1 MAPRHRDFIGCWANE
16 NDTRQ
21 FRMKFLNHRQLFQ
34 GAENDG
40 SLKDEP
46 GKFPVSA
53 LILRRHCLSLALA
66 LVLVLTRVSRA
77 LGQESDLGYRHE
89 FYREDGDRMSID
101 TDSFLLDAKIT
112 SHVRV
117 TGTYVI
123 DSISGATPIGAPPQK
138 KWPFASFNDLYNRA
152 YGQAYTSQYNQFVS
166 QNQIYV
172 DAGYETFQ
180 QMTNQ
185 AAQFAQQAAPGI
197 ATNSAT
203 ASYHSLTNNP
213 NYRKNTV
220 PLAKMHDRR
229 QGFSIGLPVSWGR
242 HELTPLFSHSEETD
256 YKSIS
261 GALNYSLSLNEKN
274 TTLNF
279 GYAHNADRARNDKFV
294 WEDKTSDN
302 LLVGCVQL
310 LSPKSYVTFNFVLNN
325 DSGYLSDPYRGV
337 MVRNNYPQY
346 NPDDPA
352 LIPEVRPR
360 NRSSAVVYG
369 SYTRFIEPLDGSLD
383 ASLRF
388 FHDSW
393 GIFSATTS
401 LDWHQKLGDHFVLT
415 PTFRYTYQTAADF
428 YYVLVPDYLNL
439 PTSYS
444 SDYRLSQMETFTMG
458 LSLTWRVARHV
469 SFDAS
474 YYRYM
479 MHGLDGVTSQS
490 AYPSANVG
498 SLGLRIWF

>member
-1 MAPRHRDFIGCWANE
+1 MRNE
-16 NDTRQ
+16 PARTC
-21 FRMKFLNHRQLFQ
+21 
-34 GAENDG
+34 
-40 SLKDEP
+40 
-46 GKFPVSA
+46 FPAFV
-53 LILRRHCLSLALA
+53 LRRQCLSVALA
-66 LVLVLTRVSRA
+66 LVLFLTRVGRA
-77 LGQESDLGYRHE
+77 FGQESDLGYRHE

-101 TDSFLLDAKIT
+101 TDSFLLDAKIN
-112 SHVRV
+112 SHLRV

-138 KWPFASFNDLYNRA
+138 KWPFATFNDLYSRA
-152 YGQAYTSQYNQFVS
+152 YGQAYTSQFNQFVS

-185 AAQFAQQAAPGI
+185 AGQFAQQSAPGI
-197 ATNSAT
+197 ATNSAS
-203 ASYHSLTNNP
+203 ASYHSLTNNA

-220 PLAKMHDRR
+220 PLARLHDRR
-229 QGFSIGLPVSWGR
+229 NAFSVGLPVSWGR
-242 HELTPLFSHSEETD
+242 HELTPSFSYSEESD

-279 GYAHNADRARNDKFV
+279 GYAHNADRARDDKFV

-302 LLVGCVQL
+302 LLVGVVQL
-310 LSPKSYVTFNFVLNN
+310 LSPKSYFTFNFVFNN
-325 DSGYLSDPYRGV
+325 DYGYLSDPYRGV
-337 MVRNNYPQY
+337 MVLNNYPQF

-360 NRSSAVVYG
+360 HRSSEVVFG
-369 SYTRFIEPLDGSLD
+369 SYTQFIEPLDGSLES
-383 ASLRF
+383 SLRF

-401 LDWHQKLGDHFVLT
+401 LDWHQKLGSHFVLT

-428 YYVLVPDYLNL
+428 YYVLVPDFLNL
-439 PTSYS
+439 PTFYS

-474 YYRYM
+474 YYRYLM
-479 MHGLDGVTSQS
+479 RGLDGVTSRS
-490 AYPSANVG
+490 AYPSANIG
-498 SLGLRIWF
+498 SVGLRIWF

>member
-1 MAPRHRDFIGCWANE
+1 M
-16 NDTRQ
+16 
-21 FRMKFLNHRQLFQ
+21 L
-34 GAENDG
+34 
-40 SLKDEP
+40 
-46 GKFPVSA
+46 
-53 LILRRHCLSLALA
+53 LRRHFLSMALA

-89 FYREDGDRMSID
+89 FYREDGDRMSIY
-101 TDSFLLDAKIT
+101 TDSFLLDAKLN
-112 SHVRV
+112 SHLRL
-117 TGTYVI
+117 TGTFVI

-138 KWPFASFNDLYNRA
+138 KWPFATFKDLYNRA
-152 YGQAYTSQYNQFVS
+152 YGQAYTSQYNQYVS

-185 AAQFAQQAAPGI
+185 AAQFARQAAPGI
-197 ATNSAT
+197 ATNSAS
-203 ASYHSLTNNP
+203 ASYQSLTNNP
-213 NYRKNTV
+213 NFRKSTV
-220 PLAKMHDRR
+220 PLAKLHDRR
-229 QGFSIGLPVSWGR
+229 QAFSVGLPISWGR
-242 HELTPLFSHSEETD
+242 HELTPSFSHSEETD
-256 YKSIS
+256 YKSVS

-279 GYAHNADRARNDKFV
+279 GYAHNADRARDDKFI

-302 LLVGCVQL
+302 LLVGFVQL
-310 LSPKSYVTFNFVLNN
+310 LSPKSYVTFNVVFNN

-337 MVRNNYPQY
+337 MVLKNYPQF
-346 NPDDPA
+346 NPSDPA
-352 LIPEVRPR
+352 LIPELRPR
-360 NRSSAVVYG
+360 HRSSEVVYG
-369 SYTRFIEPLDGSLD
+369 SYTQFIEPLNGSLD
-383 ASLRF
+383 TSLRF
-388 FHDSW
+388 FRDSW

-401 LDWHQKLGDHFVLT
+401 LDWHQKLGTHFVLT

-439 PTSYS
+439 PASYS

-474 YYRYM
+474 YYRYVM
-479 MHGLDGVTSQS
+479 RGLDGATSQS

-498 SLGLRIWF
+498 SVGLRIWF